1 MKSLLRNCLSVGAA
15 LFVLGAPA
23 CDYFLNDVFPENV
36 RELERHVFD
45 RANAARAEN
54 GLEAMVWNDAIANT
68 ARKHSRDMAEGTV
81 PFGHDGFSDRFAA
94 INLLIPASAGAE
106 NVAFASS
113 ADAAF
118 NLWMDSSGHRDNI
131 LGNFDYTGVGIAW
144 SAADGAY
151 YFTEIF
157 IRSR

>member
-54 GLEAMVWNDAIANT
+54 GLEAMVWNDAIANA
-68 ARKHSRDMAEGTV
+68 ARDHSKDMAEGTV
-81 PFGHDGFSDRFAA
+81 PFGHDGFADRFAS

-106 NVAFASS
+106 NIAYAPS
-113 ADAAF
+113 ADPAF
-118 NLWMDSSGHRDNI
+118 NLWWDSTEHRNNI
-131 LGNFDYTGVGIAW
+131 LGDYDYTGVGVAW
-144 SAADGAY
+144 SAAEGFY

-157 IRSR
+157 IRAR